1 MWKLRSVVIVSAVV
15 LLTAAP
21 ASTAWSADELE
32 AERVPN
38 ISGGAQSVIDPVDV
52 SQIQDLLQGTPADL
66 LAAGTNPLQS
76 MTRIDKTFE
85 GFDFDDNGSENSGFR
100 FIPPDPIGAAG
111 LSRVIAVTNTMIEG
125 LNKGGS
131 VMFRSGLADFFAPLS
146 PTTFTF
152 DPKVVYDE
160 HEDRYVV
167 VTLERVASGNA
178 VDPGNISRVL
188 LAVSKNGNPKSATAR
203 DWFYQAIDSK
213 VLFGGFVELWADYPG
228 FEVDEEAIY
237 VTANM
242 FAFPPFSGYGGVRL
256 WIVDKG
262 VGNDGL
268 YDGGASAVG
277 LYNPYASGGIATT
290 TMPTQIHGEGGVLP
304 GSEIGTFLVAY
315 SGLTFGGPGAPEALQ
330 VVTVVDPLA
339 RSGGP
344 YFVQEFVVVGD
355 IEDVG
360 GIYGFPSLPDA
371 PQLGSDA
378 LIEVNDRRALDAVW
392 RDDALWVTT
401 TIVPN
406 AGDDAGETTAHWF
419 KFDTGGGPGA
429 LILDDQGDIGGE
441 DIAAG
446 TFTFFPAVAVNRNN
460 QAMFGFA
467 GSAPS
472 IFTGAFAAGR
482 NPEDPSGSVRES
494 MVVREGVDYY
504 FRTFGGG
511 RNRWGD
517 YSGIS
522 TDPSNDKFFWI
533 FNQYAAERGTIF
545 SQLPDEDGR
554 WGTAWGRGKF
564 YGN

>member
-1 MWKLRSVVIVSAVV
+1 MRKPITVVVVVGLMLVFGSLVSIAQ
-15 LLTAAP
+15 
-21 ASTAWSADELE
+21 ASEQLE

-52 SQIQDLLQGTPADL
+52 SQIQDLLEGTPADL

-76 MTRIDKTFE
+76 MTRIDKAFE
-85 GFDFDDNGSENSGFR
+85 GFDFDDNGSENDGFR

-167 VTLERVASGNA
+167 ATLERVASGNA

-188 LAVSKNGNPKSATAR
+188 LAVSKDGNPKTATAR

-213 VLFGGFVELWADYPG
+213 LLYVGFVELWADYPG

-242 FAFPPFSGYGGVRL
+242 FAFPPYSGYAGVQL
-256 WIVDKG
+256 LIVDKG
-262 VGNDGL
+262 LGSDGL

-277 LYNPYASGGIATT
+277 QYDPYASGGIATT

-304 GSEIGTFLVAY
+304 GSEIGTFLVSY
-315 SGLTFGGPGAPEALQ
+315 SGLTYGGPGAPEALQ
-330 VVTVVDPLA
+330 VVTVVDPLG

-344 YFVQEFVVVGD
+344 YFLPEFVDIGD

-360 GIYGFPSLPDA
+360 GVFGFPALPDA
-371 PQLGSDA
+371 PQLGTDA

-392 RDDALWVTT
+392 RDDSLWVTT
-401 TIVPN
+401 TIIPN
-406 AGDDAGETTAHWF
+406 AGADAGETTAHWF
-419 KFDTGGGPGA
+419 KIDAGAGPGA

-460 QAMFGFA
+460 QAMFGFS

-472 IFTGAFAAGR
+472 IFAGAFAAGR
-482 NPEDPSGSVRES
+482 NPADPSGSVRES
-494 MVVREGVDYY
+494 MVVREGVDSY
-504 FRTFGGG
+504 FRTFGGS

-545 SQLPDEDGR
+545 S
-554 WGTAWGRGKF
+554 
-564 YGN
+564 